1 MNELAFLSI
10 ILLSCVRL
18 IGLGVSLDYYFETK
32 KRKFKV
38 ISFGWFIFF
47 VSGLFVI
54 TLNFYDNVFL
64 FEFFLVFNA
73 LLTSIGALLVN
84 IGLVSYFIK
93 IPIRTIVLYA
103 IILLI
108 VPIII
113 WFIFDY
119 RIAINFSIVNVNLIF
134 LYIFLLPI
142 FKRAKFK
149 EYMGRSKKWYY
160 ITCAVFFFFI
170 PLSITTI
177 LQGYSFGLYY
187 ADNDTLVIIYYTIT
201 ISTIILIII
210 VLIQIE
216 YSISSQQKNRLKDK
230 YSHDLG
236 NALQAIYSCFDLL
249 ELKTSSDKNKDA
261 ISKEILKPKLKEA
274 ANLIIE
280 IRNL

>member
-54 TLNFYDNVFL
+54 ALNFYDNVFL

-142 FKRAKFK
+142 FKRSKFK
-149 EYMGRSKKWYY
+149 EYM
-160 ITCAVFFFFI
+160 TCAVFFFFI